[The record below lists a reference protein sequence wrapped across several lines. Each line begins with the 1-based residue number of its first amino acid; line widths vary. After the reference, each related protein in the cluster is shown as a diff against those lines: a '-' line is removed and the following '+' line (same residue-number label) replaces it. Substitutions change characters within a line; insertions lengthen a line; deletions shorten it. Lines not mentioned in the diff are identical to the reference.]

1 MAKSEEVP
9 TPRGNVV
16 TTHCFVE
23 FDHAGDKYTRIYQTW
38 VLIFVNKDPIIWYSK
53 RHNTVDNSTFS
64 GKFIFI
70 KTTTELVEA
79 LWYKLRMFDI
89 PIEGPTNMFCNNE
102 AVYKNASTPELI
114 LKKKNVSICYHKF
127 KEAVSNGVNR
137 IAKEGKATNLADL
150 FTKMLVQTRRKNLL
164 DKFTY

>member
-1 MAKSEEVP
+1 MDADDERDRDTRKS
-9 TPRGNVV
+9 
-16 TTHCFVE
+16 
-23 FDHAGDKYTRIYQTW
+23 QTGF
-38 VLIFVNKDPIIWYSK
+38 LISFNNSLLTWYSK
-53 RHNTVDNSTFS
+53 RHNTVDTSTFS

-70 KTTTELVEA
+70 KTSTELVET

-164 DKFTY
+164 DNFTY

>member
-1 MAKSEEVP
+1 MDVDNDRDRATRKSQ
-9 TPRGNVV
+9 
-16 TTHCFVE
+16 
-23 FDHAGDKYTRIYQTW
+23 TRFLIY
-38 VLIFVNKDPIIWYSK
+38 FNNSPIIWYSK

-127 KEAVSNGVNR
+127 KEAVSVGVDC
-137 IAKEGKATNLADL
+137 IAKEGKATNLADV
-150 FTKMLVQTRRKNLL
+150 FANMLVQTRRKNLL
-164 DKFTY
+164 DNFTY